1 MRILAFIFAAMILAA
16 PVQAQDSNQ
25 VEEQVRRDM
34 DQAAQ
39 VLGTMMNV
47 LRKHAPGIIRQ
58 LHEMGKEMEQKTK
71 PEPAPE
77 PMDKGAQI

>member
-1 MRILAFIFAAMILAA
+1 MRIFAFIFAAMILAA

-25 VEEQVRRDM
+25 VEEKVQRDI

-39 VLGTMMNV
+39 VLGTMMDV

-58 LHEMGKEMEQKTK
+58 LQEMGKEMEQKTK
-71 PEPAPE
+71 PAPE
-77 PMDKGAQI
+77 PVDKGTQI